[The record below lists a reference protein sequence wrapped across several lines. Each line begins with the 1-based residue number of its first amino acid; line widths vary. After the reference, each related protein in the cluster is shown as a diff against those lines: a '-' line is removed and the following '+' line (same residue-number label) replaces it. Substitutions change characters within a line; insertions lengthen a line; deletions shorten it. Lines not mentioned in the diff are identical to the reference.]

1 MIFPTETVY
10 GIGADALDAGAAE
23 KIYAAKG
30 RPSDN
35 PLIIHLAEPED
46 AEKYAYTTE
55 LYYKIANRFMPG
67 PITFILPK
75 KNCIPDAV
83 TGGLDTVAIRI
94 PVERHAHRLIELA
107 ECRLRLRPRTSPG
120 GRALH
125 RRNIAVMI
133 WTVG

>member
-83 TGGLDTVAIRI
+83 TG
-94 PVERHAHRLIELA
+94 
-107 ECRLRLRPRTSPG
+107 RT
-120 GRALH
+120 
-125 RRNIAVMI
+125 
-133 WTVG
+133 

>member
-1 MIFPTETVY
+1 
-10 GIGADALDAGAAE
+10 
-23 KIYAAKG
+23 
-30 RPSDN
+30 
-35 PLIIHLAEPED
+35 
-46 AEKYAYTTE
+46 
-55 LYYKIANRFMPG
+55 MPG

-107 ECRLRLRPRTSPG
+107 GVPIAAPSANISD